1 MTFDIQNGCILTT
14 FSSQLYLILACEC
27 YIMSKYCFEEHN
39 MFGAS
44 DWAIQAYKR
53 WTKGDQSKCV
63 DVERLIFKLVATST
77 TTGD

>member
-1 MTFDIQNGCILTT
+1 
-14 FSSQLYLILACEC
+14 
-27 YIMSKYCFEEHN
+27 

-53 WTKGDQSKCV
+53 WTKGDQPKCV